1 MPAPPADHSQP
12 ARRWLARGYGVYVI
26 VASVIIAFLTWLAL
40 HMLAP
45 IAQERSGSGEIPPFV
60 LWCVAARGWMPLLA
74 LPALLCGLALLRM
87 KRHSLPFAV
96 LGTAALLLPL
106 IVTLYCFIMLL
117 AQMYTYQPL

>member
-1 MPAPPADHSQP
+1 MPGSPADPSQP

-26 VASVIIAFLTWLAL
+26 GASLVIAFLTWLAL

-45 IAQERSGSGEIPPFV
+45 VAADRSGSGEIPPFV
-60 LWCVAARGWMPLLA
+60 LWCVAARPWMPLLS
-74 LPALLCGLALLRM
+74 LPALLCGIALLRM
-87 KRHSLPFAV
+87 KRHSLPFVV

-106 IVTLYCFIMLL
+106 IITLYCFIMLL